1 MNGISRWLEKYMLP
15 IANKIGSQ
23 RHLSAVKN
31 GFIATMPIAL
41 VGALSVMFN
50 NVFLNSTSLL
60 GELLNRMSFYANTI
74 QPFWDRTLIPIF
86 GQIWWATIAMAVLFS
101 TFTIAYNFAK
111 EQNEDG
117 LAAGVIAI
125 AAYLTLVPQVAA
137 VDGVG
142 DVWGLLSWNF
152 FNSQA
157 VFAGLITALISAELF
172 CFVKRKG
179 WIIKMPA
186 EVPPAVSKAF
196 SAVIPAAFVLFLF
209 SIVSIIWLN
218 VIEMPLPEWINHM
231 LQQPLVRLGQ
241 SPLTLIFLMIIQ
253 QILWFF
259 GIHGMMVIE
268 PALTLMYGPTLAENT
283 ELVMQ
288 GLQPIHVITRNF
300 LDVYAMHGGSGATL
314 GLIVSIF
321 FFSKKAQYRMLAK
334 MAVPPGVFQINEP
347 IIYGLPIVLNP
358 LMVIPFVFI
367 PAINIFIAWFFTA
380 VIPFAGLISV
390 GVPWTTPP
398 IISAFLATNGSI
410 TATILAAATFAL
422 SVILY
427 APFVIAANK
436 EDTNSTT

>member
-1 MNGISRWLEKYMLP
+1 MDGISRWLEKHMLP

-50 NVFLNSTSLL
+50 QVFLQSWSLV
-60 GELLNRMSFYANTI
+60 GELLNRMSFYANII
-74 QPFWDRTLIPIF
+74 QPFWERTLIPIF
-86 GQIWWATIAMAVLFS
+86 GQLWWATIAMAVLFS

-111 EQNEDG
+111 EQDEDG
-117 LAAGVIAI
+117 LAAGVVAI
-125 AAYLTLVPQVAA
+125 SAYLTLVPQATEA
-137 VDGVG
+137 GG
-142 DVWGLLSWNF
+142 WGTISWTF
-152 FNSQA
+152 FNSSA
-157 VFAGLITALISAELF
+157 VFAGLITALVSAELF

-179 WIIKMPA
+179 WVIKMPA

-196 SAVIPAAFVLFLF
+196 SAVIPAAFVLFIF
-209 SIVSIIWLN
+209 TAISIIWLN

-288 GLQPIHVITRNF
+288 GLEPIHVITRNF

-314 GLIVSIF
+314 GLIVAIF
-321 FFSKKAQYRMLAK
+321 FFSKRAQYRMLAK

-347 IIYGLPIVLNP
+347 VIYGLPIVLNP
-358 LMVIPFVFI
+358 MMAIPFIFI
-367 PAINIFIAWFFTA
+367 PAINILIAWFFTA
-380 VIPFAGLISV
+380 VIPFAGLIEV

-436 EDTNSTT
+436 EDTGETSEA